1 MQFCPCFRQQVLL
14 KRAHGGT
21 SPSPP
26 SLIGAWVSDNS
37 WPIIKLCRNK
47 IFPNGA
53 EAIILKGV
61 GWRINQKTA
70 VRSITRS
77 FIRWQDLAQIR
88 FWRAGSESDLQI
100 PHCSENAF
108 YTTIVLAPTIWA
120 SISEGFCLLEES
132 AKNPIQPWS
141 PVLITCLKPSPRS
154 NNAWFSDCKS
164 NYENPVNPS
173 DFGSYEVVAATTL
186 VESNQKPSVFDRAEY
201 FYRRLIHCRSGRC
214 WALFEQNVNLFSNY
228 ANFFYERC
236 HTYFGGS
243 GPVLRW
249 FTL

>member
-1 MQFCPCFRQQVLL
+1 MTGFGTNQILARRLRIGFANSALFRERFLHHHCP
-14 KRAHGGT
+14 RADYLSLNIGGFL
-21 SPSPP
+21 P
-26 SLIGAWVSDNS
+26 
-37 WPIIKLCRNK
+37 
-47 IFPNGA
+47 
-53 EAIILKGV
+53 GV
-61 GWRINQKTA
+61 
-70 VRSITRS
+70 
-77 FIRWQDLAQIR
+77 
-88 FWRAGSESDLQI
+88 
-100 PHCSENAF
+100 
-108 YTTIVLAPTIWA
+108 
-120 SISEGFCLLEES
+120 EES

-141 PVLITCLKPSPRS
+141 PVLITCLKPSLRS

-186 VESNQKPSVFDRAEY
+186 VESNQKPSVLDRAEY
-201 FYRRLIHCRSGRC
+201 FYRRLIHCRTGRC

>member
-1 MQFCPCFRQQVLL
+1 MLKSIVTYCLQIFARKKQSGTHQLSNNHSKVQFCPCFRQQVLL

-26 SLIGAWVSDNS
+26 SSLIEAWVSDNS

-70 VRSITRS
+70 ARSITRS
-77 FIRWQDLAQIR
+77 FIRWQDLTQIR

-120 SISEGFCLLEES
+120 SISEGFCLVWRR
-132 AKNPIQPWS
+132 AQRIQFNHGAP
-141 PVLITCLKPSPRS
+141 
-154 NNAWFSDCKS
+154 
-164 NYENPVNPS
+164 Y
-173 DFGSYEVVAATTL
+173 
-186 VESNQKPSVFDRAEY
+186 
-201 FYRRLIHCRSGRC
+201 
-214 WALFEQNVNLFSNY
+214 
-228 ANFFYERC
+228 
-236 HTYFGGS
+236 
-243 GPVLRW
+243 
-249 FTL
+249 